1 MGVTLTQEMING
13 ALETQTKYK
22 VPASVTLAQ
31 IMLESG
37 GNYPGGLSG
46 LAYNDNNLFGIKAGS
61 NWKGDTATYSTQ
73 EHDGNNY
80 YTVKQKF
87 RKYSS
92 IKESIDDHGK
102 LLSSSTYTNKT
113 AGATNLTEYVK
124 AMGSVYATSPTYSDT
139 LLKIIKENNLSEYDT
154 GVFPTG
160 SISSSGSVPVASS
173 DIIPQ
178 NVSSGFDWFDN
189 ILTNIIKITFIIL
202 ILVLGIIFL
211 LKAFNFSP
219 SEIAQKVVIKTVKS
233 KTGVDVEKLKEG
245 VTE

>member
-13 ALETQTKYK
+13 AIETQTKYK

-124 AMGSVYATSPTYSDT
+124 AMGSVYATSPTYASN
-139 LLKIIKENNLSEYDT
+139 LLSVIKSNNLDKYDT

-160 SISSSGSVPVASS
+160 SVSVGSSSQNTVTAS
-173 DIIPQ
+173 PT
-178 NVSSGFDWFDN
+178 SSGYSWFDN